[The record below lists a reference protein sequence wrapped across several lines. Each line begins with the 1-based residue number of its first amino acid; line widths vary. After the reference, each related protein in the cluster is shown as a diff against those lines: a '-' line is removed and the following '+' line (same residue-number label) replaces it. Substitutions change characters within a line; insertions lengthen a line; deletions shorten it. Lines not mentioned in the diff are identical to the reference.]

1 MTQYQFVRPFSMLR
15 ICVSG
20 VRKQLNSALLKP
32 IPVPRPG
39 NPAGRVASK
48 LNTEFR
54 PEDVERRVRAKA
66 RMAEDPMLGLA
77 QAVIMI
83 GPEHAPEGHLGAST
97 WEALF
102 S

>member
-1 MTQYQFVRPFSMLR
+1 MSNLR
-15 ICVSG
+15 F
-20 VRKQLNSALLKP
+20 
-32 IPVPRPG
+32 
-39 NPAGRVASK
+39 AGRVASK
-48 LNTEFR
+48 LNNEFG
-54 PEDVERRVRAKA
+54 PEAVECRVRAKA

-83 GPEHAPEGHLGAST
+83 GPEHVPEGLLGAST